1 MSADIYSIRESTDQ
15 RVLAPAALECADLI
29 LFYLEQIG
37 VEYVFGIP
45 GGAIEPL
52 YNALARS
59 ERRGG
64 IRSIVSRHETG
75 AALMAEG
82 YSRNSGRLG
91 VCCSTTGPG
100 ATNLITGVA
109 SAYENQVPLLVITAQ
124 TALSSFGR
132 KALQESSDTAINTV
146 GMFQHCCHYNT
157 LVSHPEQLEHKL
169 ASAIMTAFNSAGPAH
184 LSIPLDLLAGPPPS
198 PRPRYQL
205 STLLTRPHFK
215 DESAI
220 ASFVDLL
227 SESSKPVFV
236 LGSGCQDAVGLILR
250 VAATMNAQ
258 VITTPD
264 GKGLINPFHPNYRG
278 VLSFAGHNT
287 AQQVIGDPDVDLVV
301 TVGNMLGEWGSNNWD
316 GQSLLTGNLVHIE
329 SQEANLT
336 RSPMAR
342 LHVRGSIDT
351 IFETV
356 IEELGRRGTYIGN
369 LDSRV
374 GTQGDVLSSPTSP
387 LPYEVQDLERCLDA
401 SAPVKPQWLMTKL
414 TQLFPPS
421 TRFLADSGNSFAWA
435 IHYLHPYDRRMLE
448 RRQRE
453 RGDNGRRNALCGL
466 FQAGFEFAPMG
477 WAIGNAIGT
486 ALANPSCPIVCITGD
501 GSMLMS
507 GQEITVALQHRLSV
521 VFVIL
526 NDSALG
532 MVRHGQ
538 RLGGG
543 EPIGFELPEVD
554 FRRFGEAMGIRSY
567 LINTPQD
574 LLGLNVAGLCE
585 QPSPTILDVRIDR
598 EQTPPIG
605 QRLQALHN
613 L

>member
-1 MSADIYSIRESTDQ
+1 VTAQIHPLQGPQPQGDGVEFLAKECGDL
-15 RVLAPAALECADLI
+15 VLQ
-29 LFYLEQIG
+29 YLEQLG
-37 VEYVFGIP
+37 VEYLFGIP

-59 ERRGG
+59 ERRGSV
-64 IRSIVSRHETG
+64 RSVVSRHETG

-82 YSRNSGRLG
+82 YARNSGRLG

-109 SAYENQVPLLVITAQ
+109 SAYENQVPMLVITAQ

-157 LVSHPEQLEHKL
+157 LVSHPDQLEHKL
-169 ASAIMTAFNSAGPAH
+169 ASAIMTAFNSRGPAH
-184 LSIPLDLLAGPPPS
+184 LSIPLDLLAGPAPS
-198 PRPRYQL
+198 PRPRYNL
-205 STLLTRPHFK
+205 ATLLTRPHVR
-215 DESAI
+215 DEAAI
-220 ASFVDLL
+220 GELVELL
-227 SESSKPVFV
+227 EQAHKPVFV
-236 LGSGCQDAVGLILR
+236 LGSGCTDAVGLILR
-250 VAATMNAQ
+250 VAMTLQAA
-258 VITTPD
+258 VVTTPD
-264 GKGLINPFHPNYRG
+264 GKGLINPYHPNYHG
-278 VLSFAGHNT
+278 VVSFAGHAS
-287 AQQVIGDPDVDLVV
+287 AQARLSDPEVDLVV

-316 GQSLLTGNLVHIE
+316 GQSLLTGNLVHVEAQE
-329 SQEANLT
+329 SNLT

-342 LHVRGSIDT
+342 LHVRGSIDAT
-351 IFETV
+351 FESV
-356 IEELGRRGTYIGN
+356 IELLGRRGTHIGA
-369 LDSRV
+369 LRGGAERDEGR
-374 GTQGDVLSSPTSP
+374 P
-387 LPYEVQDLERCLDA
+387 LPLDVVEPEKCLDA
-401 SAPVKPQWLMTKL
+401 TVPIKPQWLMTKL

-435 IHYLHPYDRRMLE
+435 IHYLNPYDRRLLE

-453 RGDNGRRNALCGL
+453 RGDNGRRSAMSGL

-486 ALANPSCPIVCITGD
+486 ALAHPRCPVVCITGD

-507 GQEITVALQHRLSV
+507 GQEITVAAQLGLP
-521 VFVIL
+521 VIYLVL
-526 NDSALG
+526 NDAALG
-532 MVRHGQ
+532 MVKHGQ

-567 LINTPQD
+567 LVRTPAD
-574 LLGLNVAGLCE
+574 LLGLNITEICQ
-585 QPSPTILDVRIDR
+585 QPGPTLLDVRIDP
-598 EQTPPIG
+598 EQEPPMG
-605 QRLQALHN
+605 QRLQVLRN